1 MVTGIIVVLIFVII
15 AALMI
20 AKKLPTVL
28 ALPVMAILIAIA
40 AGLPLKGD
48 EGILSFVISQGALK
62 LSSTYVAILFSCWLS
77 RIMYRTGVS
86 ATIIKKAAEFGGD
99 KPMIVSLLL
108 CAASV
113 FLFMVL
119 YGTGAVAMVGAIV
132 LPIMLSV
139 GVPSVVACNSFL
151 AAMTAGYMIN
161 PANIAAITNITGVSQ
176 SDMYVAAIILTIL
189 SCIFCVGILIWGFKK
204 GGKKY
209 AFAADISTGDDEEI
223 EPVSGIRGF
232 LACMTPFVV
241 VLIMLIFKLDAITV
255 FLIGIVWLIAMTVK
269 GNWSKYSSMIIQS
282 CYEGFKEGAPTAALM
297 FGIGM
302 LINAMTAPTTQAAIE
317 PFMMAITPKSALAL
331 ILFVCILSPT
341 SLYRGPF
348 NVFGL
353 GAGLAVCMMSVEAV
367 PVMALSVAFYATL
380 RWPTQACP
388 TSTQVVWC
396 SNFVGSEPTAA
407 AMKVFIPN
415 WIVTAVSVVILV
427 LMYM

>member
-1 MVTGIIVVLIFVII
+1 MVTGVIVVLIFVVV

-28 ALPVMAILIAIA
+28 ALPLMAILIAIA

-48 EGILSFVISQGALK
+48 EGILTYVISQGALK
-62 LSSTYVAILFSCWLS
+62 LSGTYVAILFSCWLS
-77 RIMYRTGVS
+77 RILYRTGVS

-99 KPMIVSLLL
+99 KPMVVSLLL

-139 GVPSVVACNSFL
+139 GVPPLIACNSFL

-161 PANIAAITNITGVSQ
+161 PANIAAITNITGVAQ
-176 SDMYVAAIILTIL
+176 SDMYVAAGILTVL
-189 SCIFCVGILIWGFKK
+189 SCVFCVGILVWGFKK
-204 GGKKY
+204 NGRKY
-209 AFAADISTGDDEEI
+209 AFAANISVEDDEEV
-223 EPVSGIRGF
+223 EAVGGLRGF

-255 FLIGIVWLIAMTVK
+255 FMLGIVWLIVMTVK
-269 GNWSKYSSMIIQS
+269 GSWSKYSSMIVQS

-302 LINAMTAPTTQAAIE
+302 LINAMTAPTTQAAIQ
-317 PFMMAITPKSALAL
+317 PFMQAITPTSAVGL
-331 ILFVCILSPT
+331 ILFVCLLSPG

-348 NVFGL
+348 NILGL
-353 GAGLAVCMMSVEAV
+353 GAGLAVSMMAVEAV
-367 PVMALSVAFYATL
+367 PVMALSVAFYAAM

-407 AMKVFIPN
+407 AMKVFLPN
-415 WIVTAVSVVILV
+415 WFVTAVSVVILV